1 MSMNEWLLV
10 RLPSGADEAPEWA
23 AVDAAGALL
32 PLPAS
37 HTPEGSPSMLAAGRR
52 VALLV
57 PAADVTLFAPSLP
70 AGNEARLQ
78 QLAPFALE
86 EQVSVDVELLHFAV
100 GARDAQSGLVPVAV
114 VDRERMQKWLARA
127 AELGL
132 EPRAMY
138 AESDLTPLLPG
149 HVTLLFTEGQLL
161 LRDGAARPMALP
173 ADDPELALSALLG
186 AERQLADTHLAV
198 YASPE
203 DWPGLEAGIE
213 SLRDR
218 VASLKVQLYA
228 GGVLGLY
235 AQGIASTTP
244 VNLMQG
250 EFKPQTR
257 SGNTWLRW
265 RTAAALLAGLLVLH
279 GAGTLW
285 ELRQLRLA
293 SAELDDSI
301 ARVYGAIFPGQ
312 QPGPAPRRELEAR
325 LQQVA
330 GAGSPKGE
338 LMPLL
343 AALAAARANVPVA
356 TLDSLNYKP
365 GTLQLK
371 LSAPDAATLEQF
383 SQALRA
389 GGYGA
394 QVTSGNAREGQFE
407 GQIDMTAAGS

>member
-1 MSMNEWLLV
+1 MAMNDWLLV
-10 RLPSGADEAPEWA
+10 RLPSGADDVPTWA
-23 AVDAAGALL
+23 AADAAGALL

-37 HTPEGSPSMLAAGRR
+37 DTAEGSPAVVAAGRR

-57 PAADVTLFAPSLP
+57 PAADVTLFAPPLP

-86 EQVSVDVELLHFAV
+86 EQVSQDVELLHFAV
-100 GARDAQSGLVPVAV
+100 GMRDGQSGQVPVAV
-114 VDRERMQKWLARA
+114 VDRDRMQKWLAQA
-127 AELGL
+127 ADLGL

-138 AESDLTPLLPG
+138 AESDLAPLLPG
-149 HVTLLFTEGQLL
+149 HVTLLFTDGQLL
-161 LRDGAARPMALP
+161 LRDDRTHPMALP
-173 ADDPELALSALLG
+173 ADDPELALTALLG

-203 DWPGLEAGIE
+203 DWPRLEAGIE
-213 SLRDR
+213 SLRER
-218 VASLKVQLYA
+218 VASLKVQLFA

-235 AQGIASTTP
+235 AQGIASTAP

-250 EFKPQTR
+250 EFKVQTK
-257 SGNTWLRW
+257 SGNAWLRW
-265 RTAAALLAGLLVLH
+265 RTAAALLAGLLILH
-279 GAGTLW
+279 AAGTLW
-285 ELRQLRLA
+285 ELRQLRQA
-293 SAELDDSI
+293 SAELDESI
-301 ARVYGAIFPGQ
+301 ARVYGTIFPGQ
-312 QPGPAPRRELEAR
+312 QLGPAPRLALEAR

-330 GAGSPKGE
+330 GADSPRGE

-356 TLDSLNYKP
+356 ALDSLTYKP

-394 QVTSGNAREGQFE
+394 QVTSGNAREGMFE